1 MCDVT
6 LLYISGVRKGALA
19 GQEWH
24 LHVQEVLIVASAAA
38 DFAFQLANEQ
48 YNNND
53 DHIVIIII
61 NMKWCVAMSSYVVL
75 PLLCARCLF
84 CQQTAV
90 SLLCYYEWF
99 PILPR
104 KLLVSLT
111 RLYVQT
117 HCLLEASSQSTINE
131 CLCMKGICF
140 NEVSSLLHAVLS
152 FIHSFHI
159 WLSLIITT
167 EQFEFI
173 ECQLFYVAEL
183 SQCI

>member
-61 NMKWCVAMSSYVVL
+61 DMKWCVAMSSYVVL
-75 PLLCARCLF
+75 PLQGAF
-84 CQQTAV
+84 FVNKQ
-90 SLLCYYEWF
+90 
-99 PILPR
+99 
-104 KLLVSLT
+104 
-111 RLYVQT
+111 
-117 HCLLEASSQSTINE
+117 
-131 CLCMKGICF
+131 
-140 NEVSSLLHAVLS
+140 
-152 FIHSFHI
+152 
-159 WLSLIITT
+159 LSLCFVIMNG
-167 EQFEFI
+167 F
-173 ECQLFYVAEL
+173 LFFLEN
-183 SQCI
+183 C